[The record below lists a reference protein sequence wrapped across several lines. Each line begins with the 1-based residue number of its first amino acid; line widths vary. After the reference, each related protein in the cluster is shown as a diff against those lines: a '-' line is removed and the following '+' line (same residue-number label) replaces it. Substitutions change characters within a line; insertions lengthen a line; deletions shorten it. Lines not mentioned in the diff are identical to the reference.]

1 MLSDCVI
8 WLNISINVI
17 YKNQVYYIKSVTL
30 FEKIINLRVNDMKEN
45 FEIFTDY
52 KNFIIVPKNLGYNSS
67 SQ

>member
-1 MLSDCVI
+1 MLGDCVI

-45 FEIFTDY
+45 FKIFTDY
-52 KNFIIVPKNLGYNSS
+52 KNFIILPKHLRYNSS